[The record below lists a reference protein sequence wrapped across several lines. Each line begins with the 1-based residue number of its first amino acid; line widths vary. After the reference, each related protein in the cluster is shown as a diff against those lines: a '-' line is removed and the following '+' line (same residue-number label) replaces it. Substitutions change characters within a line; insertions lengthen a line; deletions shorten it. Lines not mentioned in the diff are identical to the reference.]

1 MNIRTK
7 LYLLTAFSAA
17 SLLLFSLIG
26 WQASER
32 MIDLKTKLTLVGDLE
47 VSLLNLRRNEKDF
60 LARLDAKY
68 IEAFELQSNSFKND
82 LVQLRQYAEELDLT
96 LPQIGAVAQAM
107 DNYQDGFLTLSDG
120 YRALGL
126 DRESGLRGEIT
137 QANENVL
144 AASEDPNAH
153 YLVTLARLFVADISE
168 NRYTEYLETWNRLV
182 TGNAQNLKEQKALI
196 EQYYAL
202 NKKVGL
208 DHKSGLLGAIRQ
220 QSHQVEADFD
230 AMRAQLTGELEKA
243 SGTVVTVVATLLALV
258 SIILIALSIWL
269 NRYIQRRITTLTQ
282 TMEQVAADRDLTL
295 RADTTGNDEISLV
308 AADFNSVLEHCQVVI
323 AGVKTSSSTL
333 NSTAMEVSERC
344 HQAEVALDK
353 QHAEADMAATAVNE
367 MEATIREI
375 ASNTERAAENA
386 SHSLERANKGHI
398 TVQNTRSAIVT
409 LSQGLDDAN
418 RDIQSLVSLSEQIGT
433 VVHVI
438 KDISEQTN
446 LLALNAAIEA
456 ARAGEQGRGFA
467 VVADEVRS
475 LATRTHKSTDEIAT
489 MIASLQQQTNLVVDR
504 ISACQQDSEESV
516 THVEDAANELD
527 NIMHDMQQIMDMSTQ
542 IAAAIE
548 EQSMVAKEVNL
559 NVHSIQEITAKN
571 TASTSEN
578 ALAAERVAEQS
589 KELEFAISAFR
600 A

>member
-17 SLLLFSLIG
+17 SLVLFALIG
-26 WQASER
+26 WQASDR

-47 VSLLNLRRNEKDF
+47 VRLLNLRRNEKDF

-68 IEAFELQSNSFKND
+68 IETFEQQGESFKSD

-96 LPQIGAVAQAM
+96 LPQIGAVDQAM
-107 DNYQDGFLTLSDG
+107 DNYQKGFLRLSDG
-120 YRALGL
+120 YRELGL

-137 QANENVL
+137 QVNENVL
-144 AASEDPNAH
+144 AQSDNPNAD

-168 NRYTEYLETWNRLV
+168 NRYVEYLETWNRLV
-182 TGNAQNLKEQKALI
+182 EGSAPNLKAQKALI
-196 EQYYAL
+196 EQYYTL
-202 NKKVGL
+202 SNKVGL

-230 AMRAQLTGELEKA
+230 AMRSQLTQELEKA
-243 SGTVVTVVATLLALV
+243 SDSVVKIVVTLLTFV
-258 SIILIALSIWL
+258 SIVLIALSIWL
-269 NRYIQRRITTLTQ
+269 NRFIQRRITTLTQ
-282 TMEQVAADRDLTL
+282 TMEQVA
-295 RADTTGNDEISLV
+295 
-308 AADFNSVLEHCQVVI
+308 
-323 AGVKTSSSTL
+323 
-333 NSTAMEVSERC
+333 
-344 HQAEVALDK
+344 
-353 QHAEADMAATAVNE
+353 
-367 MEATIREI
+367 
-375 ASNTERAAENA
+375 TERAAENA
-386 SHSLERANKGHI
+386 SHSLERASKGHA
-398 TVQNTRSAIVT
+398 TVQNTRSAIAT
-409 LSQGLDDAN
+409 LSQGLGDAN

-489 MIASLQQQTNLVVDR
+489 MIASLQQQTNLVVER
-504 ISACQQDSEESV
+504 IYECQQDSEESV
-516 THVEDAANELD
+516 IHVEDAANELD

-571 TASTSEN
+571 TASTSDN
-578 ALAAERVAEQS
+578 AMAAERVAEQS
-589 KELEFAISAFR
+589 KELAFAISAFK